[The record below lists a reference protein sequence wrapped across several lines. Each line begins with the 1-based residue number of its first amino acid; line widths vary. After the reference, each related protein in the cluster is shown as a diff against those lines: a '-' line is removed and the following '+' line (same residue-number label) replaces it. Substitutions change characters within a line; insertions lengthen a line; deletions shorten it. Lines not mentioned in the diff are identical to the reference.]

1 MGVCVLLC
9 MYTSVF
15 IHECLT
21 SASEEF
27 IVSQEYITLGS
38 AGSILCSFIIID
50 IVSGF
55 NDYNCTRSAIV
66 IRYGFG
72 SDTASHTSLQLVA
85 LLSLSLSL
93 SLFFSV
99 PPSPLLS
106 LLPPSLPLSLP
117 ISFLPPFLHHCVP
130 LTLHPSLPL
139 SLSFS
144 PTHFLIHFCFF
155 FNIISR
161 VSSASD
167 VRHFTNHWTHRVS
180 DLLQLVD
187 CLNVRLMIV
196 RGNVPLVLSDTL
208 THRLKGQLCILTVCD
223 VSVCVCVCV
232 HAYTAF
238 M

>member
-93 SLFFSV
+93 SLSLFFSV
-99 PPSPLLS
+99 PPSPS
-106 LLPPSLPLSLP
+106 PFPSSSLPPSLPPNLFLTALSPSLCP
-117 ISFLPPFLHHCVP
+117 SHPPSIFA
-130 LTLHPSLPL
+130 SLPL
-139 SLSFS
+139 FFSHTFSHSL
-144 PTHFLIHFCFF
+144 LLFF
-155 FNIISR
+155 
-161 VSSASD
+161 
-167 VRHFTNHWTHRVS
+167 
-180 DLLQLVD
+180 
-187 CLNVRLMIV
+187 
-196 RGNVPLVLSDTL
+196 
-208 THRLKGQLCILTVCD
+208 
-223 VSVCVCVCV
+223 
-232 HAYTAF
+232 
-238 M
+238 